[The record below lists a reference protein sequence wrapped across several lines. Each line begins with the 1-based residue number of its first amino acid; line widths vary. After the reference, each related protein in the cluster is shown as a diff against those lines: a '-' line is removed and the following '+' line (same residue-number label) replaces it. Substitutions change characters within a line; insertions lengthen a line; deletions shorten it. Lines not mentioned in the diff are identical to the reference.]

1 MSLLPVYLIVAAQQG
16 YPFGTM
22 WERPDSD
29 VGRSGC
35 GCGASASGSGGR
47 EVWGIAY
54 EYAVFVRY
62 TMVWSIHFHE
72 VNHGDDVGQDGE
84 SA

>member
-47 EVWGIAY
+47 EVWGIT
-54 EYAVFVRY
+54 YAMFV
-62 TMVWSIHFHE
+62 TPWSSLSTFTELII
-72 VNHGDDVGQDGE
+72 
-84 SA
+84 SMM